1 MRRFSQDKLETA
13 SDFMKDGAASA
24 WSGIKGLMGKKTE
37 LEKLLDDAISNKNW
51 GASSTTMSKIA
62 RATGSYQDY
71 SKVMDAVWKAIASKP
86 YKWRIIFKG
95 LALLDYLVK
104 HGSERVIE
112 DARDHMYDLR
122 GLSNFSYRADGVE
135 KGSGVREKSKNLLAL
150 LKDSKR
156 IRKVRKDAAKIRNK
170 ITGGTSNSF
179 NSYSGGGI
187 GGGGRDRYDID
198 NDFGRNARRRR
209 KKKSYRDESEEEED
223 NSDSD
228 NSDEGSD
235 NDDSD
240 EEEEES
246 ESEEEIVVKKKSKKK
261 SKKKESKKKSASSK
275 KKIRI
280 KMKTDV
286 KKSKKKSGDD
296 DDDEWADF
304 SSGST
309 SKKKN
314 AKEENQEEG

>member
-1 MRRFSQDKLETA
+1 
-13 SDFMKDGAASA
+13 
-24 WSGIKGLMGKKTE
+24 MGKKTE

-122 GLSNFSYRADGVE
+122 DSRIFPIAGTEWRKDRVF
-135 KGSGVREKSKNLLAL
+135 EKSKNLLAL

-156 IRKVRKDAAKIRNK
+156 IRKVRKDAAKIRNE

-198 NDFGRNARRRR
+198 NDFDVMLETEDEEGRKNRIVMRARRRR
-209 KKKSYRDESEEEED
+209 TIPIVIIPMRIPIMTNPMRRRKSLNRRR
-223 NSDSD
+223 
-228 NSDEGSD
+228 
-235 NDDSD
+235 
-240 EEEEES
+240 
-246 ESEEEIVVKKKSKKK
+246 KL
-261 SKKKESKKKSASSK
+261 
-275 KKIRI
+275 
-280 KMKTDV
+280 
-286 KKSKKKSGDD
+286 
-296 DDDEWADF
+296 W
-304 SSGST
+304 
-309 SKKKN
+309 
-314 AKEENQEEG
+314 